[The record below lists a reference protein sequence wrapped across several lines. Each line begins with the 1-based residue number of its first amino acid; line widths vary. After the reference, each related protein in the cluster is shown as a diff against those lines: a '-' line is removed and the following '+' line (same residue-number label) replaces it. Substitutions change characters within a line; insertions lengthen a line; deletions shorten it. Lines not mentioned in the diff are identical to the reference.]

1 MDTEVAVLRVG
12 SSNLGSSAKEEILD
26 RMLSVENKNGIV
38 PENRG
43 LSPDWLSENAEINKL
58 LSKVL
63 GSETRVARLIEIIN
77 NDEQSIEQLDSETD
91 ELSMNNVLKIEM
103 RVARLNEFETR
114 SEMSMT

>member
-1 MDTEVAVLRVG
+1 MAQVPPT
-12 SSNLGSSAKEEILD
+12 EEILD

-91 ELSMNNVLKIEM
+91 ELSMNNVLK
-103 RVARLNEFETR
+103 
-114 SEMSMT
+114 SEMSTAE